1 MMSVTEVG
9 TQFRAVTRQTQD
21 PARQLNLK
29 LPKCLAGGDKSVTL
43 IMVPPPE
50 TQVEHHLGV
59 LARTGVARPALE
71 DALTTIVD
79 AAIELT
85 HAQQGVLLLAK
96 SSGNL
101 EVTVARDAQRVS
113 LPLHQV
119 QISSAVLR
127 RVMGSRREL
136 IVTEAEEDS
145 PMARR
150 ASIGALGLHSIL
162 VIPVDKLPLAEAR

>member
-1 MMSVTEVG
+1 MGRS
-9 TQFRAVTRQTQD
+9 
-21 PARQLNLK
+21 
-29 LPKCLAGGDKSVTL
+29 
-43 IMVPPPE
+43 PE

-101 EVTVARDAQRVS
+101 ELTVARDAQRVS

-119 QISSAVLR
+119 QISSSVLSR
-127 RVMGSRREL
+127 AMGSRREL
-136 IVTEAEEDS
+136 IVTEAEPGPSFEHAIDPDAFRPLKLAVLQVRFVDHLGHLQNGFVAKANCLPS
-145 PMARR
+145 SIWIVAGRSSISTARLCVCLLAR
-150 ASIGALGLHSIL
+150 
-162 VIPVDKLPLAEAR
+162 LP

>member
-21 PARQLNLK
+21 PARQLNLR

-50 TQVEHHLGV
+50 TQVEHHLGA
-59 LARTGVARPALE
+59 LARTGVAGPALE
-71 DALTTIVD
+71 DALTAIVD
-79 AAIELT
+79 AAIEIT

-101 EVTVARDAQRVS
+101 EVTVARDARRVS

-119 QISSAVLR
+119 QISSGGLR

-145 PMARR
+145 SMARR
-150 ASIGALGLHSIL
+150 ASIGTPGLRAIL
-162 VIPVDKLPLAEAR
+162 VSP

>member
-1 MMSVTEVG
+1 MG
-9 TQFRAVTRQTQD
+9 
-21 PARQLNLK
+21 
-29 LPKCLAGGDKSVTL
+29 
-43 IMVPPPE
+43 PPRE

-71 DALTTIVD
+71 DALTAIVD

-101 EVTVARDAQRVS
+101 EVTVARDAQRGS

-119 QISSAVLR
+119 PAARGAR
-127 RVMGSRREL
+127 RRARGPRREL
-136 IVTEAEEDS
+136 IVTEAVEGS
-145 PMARR
+145 STARQ
-150 ASIGALGLHSIL
+150 ASIRAPGLHTI
-162 VIPVDKLPLAEAR
+162 